1 MRQGSGFRWACL
13 AAQFFFGGWFLAH
26 GANHWLQ
33 FFPRPT
39 GSSPI
44 AHELIGALNHSG
56 IFLVVKGLEV
66 ITGLMMLANRGVP
79 LAATLAMPVT
89 LSIAMLNI
97 LGNGDAFSLFVGV
110 IIIALNSLILIGHLD
125 RFLPMLVWRHEGP
138 STRGLRELAAE
149 GCPSGG
155 EPALRGLPHILA
167 IVLGIAAPVLV
178 TFWSVSDGGYRSQE
192 HYRQIEE
199 QHP

>member
-1 MRQGSGFRWACL
+1 MQQGSGFRWACL

-56 IFLVVKGLEV
+56 IFLVVKALEV
-66 ITGLMMLANRGVP
+66 ITGVMLLANRGVP

-97 LGNGDAFSLFVGV
+97 LGNGDTFSLFVGV
-110 IIIALNSLILIGHLD
+110 IIIGLNGLILLGHLD
-125 RFLPMLVWRHEGP
+125 RFLPMLVWRHEDP
-138 STRGLRELAAE
+138 SPGGLQRLLAD
-149 GCPSGG
+149 GWPSGG
-155 EPALRGLPHILA
+155 APRLKGMSHLLA
-167 IVLGIAAPVLV
+167 IVLGVFIPILI
-178 TFWSVSDGGYRSQE
+178 TFWSVSDSGFRTKE
-192 HYRQIEE
+192 HYRQVEE
-199 QHP
+199 QHQ